1 MNRARGQISNVEDQ
15 AEGAVPRHKEVKA
28 QRKTEGTRKMLWE
41 NFSLCPMRT
50 GWGDGMPQRANLK
63 RKS

>member
-28 QRKTEGTRKMLWE
+28 QRKTERTRKRLWV
-41 NFSLCPMRT
+41 NFRLCPLRP
-50 GWGDGMPQRANLK
+50 GWVDGMPQRANLK